1 MRLLK
6 LFTICTL
13 FLMGLLG
20 FCNAEQAL
28 SDPLTIFVMEG
39 AGRRIVFNGRT
50 HQSFTGFL
58 LHLRDYYE
66 QHDVPI
72 FDVSI
77 WDDAMT
83 ASELHLLIESLRDI
97 CPNGIEIYIDLV
109 RTAKSVGEIPR
120 SQKLTVVCEDHENL
134 VSTGQ
139 YSRSIERDACFKTNC
154 HCRGAVSGAN
164 VLVDIA
170 E

>member
-1 MRLLK
+1 
-6 LFTICTL
+6 
-13 FLMGLLG
+13 MGLLG

-39 AGRRIVFNGRT
+39 AERRIVFSGRT

-109 RTAKSVGEIPR
+109 RTAKSVGEFPR

-134 VSTGQ
+134 DVGAKDRPLKVS
-139 YSRSIERDACFKTNC
+139 RDAVASKK
-154 HCRGAVSGAN
+154 GAMGVSPKAPIRAIPMRAALKN
-164 VLVDIA
+164 K
-170 E
+170 